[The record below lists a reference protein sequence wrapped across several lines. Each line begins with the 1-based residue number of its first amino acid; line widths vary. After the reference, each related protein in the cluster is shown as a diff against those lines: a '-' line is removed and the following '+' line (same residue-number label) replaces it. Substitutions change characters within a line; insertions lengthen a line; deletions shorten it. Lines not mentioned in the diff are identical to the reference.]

1 MAYLTSPDSKCMAYE
16 FKQENESDM
25 EFLEYFSK
33 WMHEWPKVEGHV
45 EYYLLM
51 GLRYNKHL
59 SEEQYEY
66 LERNFCD
73 CFSFSHG
80 WYYELNHRVR
90 YRLHIT
96 LVMSQNRNFR
106 NLVKKEIP
114 SHIKEKLAK
123 YKFDFMCAYLGN
135 KENTELFFENFSNS
149 TPEFISKRFVS
160 YQEIEALKRLDKAY
174 AKYEKQN
181 LGIINEIQ

>member
-1 MAYLTSPDSKCMAYE
+1 MIATAVNKPMKDYLKVLKIFGHCIFSEDTMAYLTSPDNKCMAYE

-25 EFLEYFSK
+25 EFLENFSK

-114 SHIKEKLAK
+114 SHIKEKLA
-123 YKFDFMCAYLGN
+123 
-135 KENTELFFENFSNS
+135 T
-149 TPEFISKRFVS
+149 VS
-160 YQEIEALKRLDKAY
+160 LLESRRAR
-174 AKYEKQN
+174 EKQMREK
-181 LGIINEIQ
+181 EIDK